1 MSEKT
6 LKVTDATFR
15 SEVLEADK
23 PVLVDFWA
31 EWCGPCR
38 ALGPVIDELA
48 VEQAE
53 QLKVVKVNV
62 DDNPDVAREYAIRS
76 IPTVLLIQDG
86 QVCNSFVGVQPK
98 GTYLQAIHSV
108 E

>member
-1 MSEKT
+1 MSERS

-31 EWCGPCR
+31 EWCGPCQ
-38 ALGPVIDELA
+38 ALAPVIDELA
-48 VEQAE
+48 IEQGD

-62 DDNPDVAREYAIRS
+62 DDSPGLSASGGRISTSLFSSTRCK
-76 IPTVLLIQDG
+76 VL
-86 QVCNSFVGVQPK
+86 S
-98 GTYLQAIHSV
+98 

>member
-1 MSEKT
+1 MSQKS

-15 SEVLEADK
+15 SEVLDADK

-31 EWCGPCR
+31 EWCGPCQ

-48 VEQAE
+48 TEQAD
-53 QLKVVKVNV
+53 QVKVVKVNV
-62 DDNPDVAREYAIRS
+62 DDSPDTAREYAIRS
-76 IPTVLLIQDG
+76 IPTVLLIRNG
-86 QVCNSFVGVQPK
+86 EVRKSLVGVQPK
-98 GTYLQAIHSV
+98 AAYLEAIAP

>member
-1 MSEKT
+1 MSDIS

-15 SEVLEADK
+15 SEVLESDR

-38 ALGPVIDELA
+38 TLGPVIDEIA
-48 VEQAE
+48 TEQASRV
-53 QLKVVKVNV
+53 KVVKVNV
-62 DDNPDVAREYAIRS
+62 DDSPETAREYAIRS
-76 IPTVLLIQDG
+76 IPTVLLIHDG
-86 QVCNSFVGVQPK
+86 QVRKSLVGVQPK
-98 GTYLQAIHSV
+98 TAYLDVIGP